1 MKKNL
6 FVSCLLTILFVFAA
20 KAQMNPKIKLQ
31 DALKLIQD
39 NYVDPVNDEPIVDA
53 AIKAM
58 LSSLDP
64 HSSYVTREEIEAM
77 NEQMTGSFAGI
88 GISFAMVADS
98 TFITGINP
106 DGPAA
111 RAGLQVGDQINR
123 VDGQSIFGKGLRN
136 QDVMRM
142 LRGEKGKAV
151 KLGIL
156 RKSQLAPLEFN
167 VMREQLAELSIS
179 ASYMVSKNV
188 GYISL
193 SIFSLSTR
201 REIDAA
207 LKKLKDLGMTKLI
220 LDLQSNGGGLVE
232 AAIGVADEFL
242 PKDKMVFY
250 SVTNS
255 GVRDH
260 YSTGGFGQFMTGDL
274 VVLID
279 ESTASSSE
287 ILTGSLQ
294 DWDRAVVVG
303 RRSFGKG
310 LMQKGLALADGSVI
324 RLTAARYYTPAGRSI
339 QKPYAKGKTDYFEDF
354 NRRMASGEL
363 TEGGH
368 VDFPDSLKHTTLHNK
383 RIVYGGGGIMPD
395 KFIPIDTALYSGWL
409 NKLMNSGRVTQTAFN
424 YVQQNRPD
432 LMRRY
437 ANFEAFNE
445 SFLIAEKMIDQLMNS
460 AINQGIK
467 LPVITDQI
475 ARKTIAVELKAE
487 MADMLYVGKSYAL
500 RVRNQSSAA
509 FTTALSILN
518 DQADY
523 DKILSGKP
531 TKIQMKSTNK
541 NTKNKP

>member
-6 FVSCLLTILFVFAA
+6 LISCLLTILFVSAA
-20 KAQMNPKIKLQ
+20 HAQMNPKIKLQ

-39 NYVDPVNDEPIVDA
+39 NYVDPVNDEHVVDA

-58 LSSLDP
+58 LGSLDP
-64 HSSYVTREEIEAM
+64 HSSYITREEIEAM

-111 RAGLQVGDQINR
+111 RAGLQVGDQIYT
-123 VDGQSIFGKGLRN
+123 VDGQSIFGKGLKN
-136 QDVMRM
+136 QEVMRM

-151 KLGIL
+151 TLGVL
-156 RKSQLAPLEFN
+156 RKSQAAPLEFK
-167 VMREQLAELSIS
+167 VMREQIAELSIS
-179 ASYMVSKNV
+179 TSYMVSKNV

-193 SIFSLSTR
+193 SIFSQSTR
-201 REIDAA
+201 REMDAA

-220 LDLQSNGGGLVE
+220 LDLQSNGGGLVD

-260 YSTGGFGQFMTGDL
+260 FSTGGFGQFMTGDL

-310 LMQKGLALADGSVI
+310 LMQKGLDLSDGSVI
-324 RLTAARYYTPAGRSI
+324 RLTAARYYTPSGRSI
-339 QKPYAKGKTDYFEDF
+339 QKPYAKGKTDYFDDF

-368 VDFPDSLKHTTLHNK
+368 VNFPDSLKHTTLINK
-383 RIVYGGGGIMPD
+383 RTVYGGGGIMPD
-395 KFIPIDTALYSGWL
+395 KFIPIDTALYSVWL

-424 YVQQNRPD
+424 YVQQNRPG
-432 LMRRY
+432 LMNRY
-437 ANFEAFNE
+437 ASFDAFNQ
-445 SFLIAEKMIDQLMNS
+445 SFLIDEKMIDQLMNN
-460 AINQGIK
+460 AINAGIK
-467 LPVITDQI
+467 LPAITDQV
-475 ARKTIAVELKAE
+475 ARRTIAAELKAGI
-487 MADMLYVGKSYAL
+487 ADMLYIGQGYSL
-500 RVRNQSSAA
+500 RVRNQSSTA

-518 DQADY
+518 NKADY
-523 DKILSGKP
+523 DKILSGKSKKREIIP
-531 TKIQMKSTNK
+531 TNK
-541 NTKNKP
+541 NTKK